1 LDAIKKMWE
10 GAAAVKGPGGV
21 PDEEVQTWL
30 RGRALHALKFFTF
43 HPSTPS
49 PVVSNSMEAAFFT
62 CATTHPFSIISSEGV
77 RSASQVHIP
86 DPEFS
91 GFLKRL
97 PVISD
102 DIVNGAKT
110 MIAALRSRGMI
121 KNITFVDV
129 LNELRL
135 RPLSETETI
144 ACLKWWIGVAKKG
157 NNPNL
162 LQGRSQLLDALVV
175 SITGPPEKI
184 MKLSDAQTFLN
195 SRAGG
200 ATIPT
205 DGPLPST
212 LLPTAITRS
221 FDPDV
226 LVSVFPWKQLS
237 IVDWLRHATD
247 PKVAGAN
254 AEFDITHSAP
264 WAERVLSVLA
274 RAWPSLTK
282 IAQEAVIQILSP
294 KPCIPT
300 SIGLKKPD
308 QAYFSSV
315 NLFGDLPIVTMPSG
329 AVVKG
334 ALEKVLQSLGVR
346 KHVELQIIFD
356 RSVLSLFS
364 LFECDVLNLV
374 IRMIKTGDW
383 TTYDLVKHLV
393 SIQSTLTPQ
402 EIERLQHTSAFPKEG
417 AGKEQLPTG
426 PSRKVQRHKAM
437 DLYEPVD
444 IFRELRLPIIDWGA
458 GSRWRPMSDEGKFS
472 WRVAVKGLSDSPIGQ
487 PNSFSRWV

>member
-1 LDAIKKMWE
+1 MWE
-10 GAAAVKGPGGV
+10 GAAAVKGPGGL

-49 PVVSNSMEAAFFT
+49 PVVSNLMEAAFFT

-97 PVISD
+97 AVISD

-110 MIAALRSRGMI
+110 MIAALRSRGLI

-144 ACLKWWIGVAKKG
+144 ACLKWWIGVAKQK

-162 LQGRSQLLDALVV
+162 FQGRSQLLDALVV

-184 MKLSDAQTFLN
+184 MKLSDVQTILN

-200 ATIPT
+200 AIIPT
-205 DGPLPST
+205 EGPLPST
-212 LLPTAITRS
+212 LLPTSITRS

-226 LVSVFPWKQLS
+226 LLSVFPWKQLS

-274 RAWPSLTK
+274 RAWPTLAK
-282 IAQEAVIQILSP
+282 NAQEDVIQILSP
-294 KPCIPT
+294 KSCIPT
-300 SIGLKKPD
+300 STGLKKPD
-308 QAYFSSV
+308 QVYFSSV
-315 NLFGDLPIVTMPSG
+315 DLFRDLPIVTMPSG

-334 ALEKVLQSLGVR
+334 ALEKVLQLLGVR

-356 RSVLSLFS
+356 RSALSPFS
-364 LFECDVLNLV
+364 PSFECDVLNLV

-383 TTYDLVKHLV
+383 TTYDLVKYLV
-393 SIQSTLTPQ
+393 STQSTLTPQ
-402 EIERLQHTSAFPKEG
+402 EFERLRQTSAFPKEG
-417 AGKEQLPTG
+417 AGKEQLATG

-437 DLYEPVD
+437 DLYEPID
-444 IFRELRLPIIDWGA
+444 IFRELRLPIIDWG
-458 GSRWRPMSDEGKFS
+458 GDNRWRPMSDEGRFS
-472 WRVAVKGLSDSPIGQ
+472 WRVAVKNLSGSPIGQ